1 MFVVRF
7 GKREFKILYVK
18 ALVTSGKKLLK
29 LDFSPNRQSSQ
40 PPLFISA
47 IPGKVLGA
55 EKWAQFHKN
64 LVSGTEKLSPP
75 LLMPSLISITI
86 SGIAGEKVAFLAVT
100 VKIKNA
106 LPQIELSD
114 GGERRSIHE

>member
-1 MFVVRF
+1 M
-7 GKREFKILYVK
+7 E
-18 ALVTSGKKLLK
+18 
-29 LDFSPNRQSSQ
+29 

-114 GGERRSIHE
+114 GGGERRSIHE

>member
-1 MFVVRF
+1 M
-7 GKREFKILYVK
+7 E
-18 ALVTSGKKLLK
+18 
-29 LDFSPNRQSSQ
+29 

-75 LLMPSLISITI
+75 LLMPSLIPLPSITI

-114 GGERRSIHE
+114 GGGERRSIHE